1 MSYEVRLSQGE
12 KPIETITQ
20 DLAGKGFLFWRKF
33 TVTLTDK
40 RLHAYQKLMI
50 SHGQKTFDLRDIDS
64 VYQEKSFN
72 GIYSFFLGIIA
83 FMLTMFLGLIFRA
96 TDIFI
101 LPAFI
106 VFMVVFVLYF
116 FKRLLVVRSRNDQMS
131 IDVIRMAE
139 GLLGEFVQ
147 AVLKQKETVLGSVSS
162 QHISVSSTNTA
173 DKLKQLSELRSQ
185 GIITDS
191 EFEAKKKELLKNL

>member
-64 VYQEKSFN
+64 VYQEK
-72 GIYSFFLGIIA
+72 
-83 FMLTMFLGLIFRA
+83 
-96 TDIFI
+96 
-101 LPAFI
+101 
-106 VFMVVFVLYF
+106 
-116 FKRLLVVRSRNDQMS
+116 
-131 IDVIRMAE
+131 
-139 GLLGEFVQ
+139 
-147 AVLKQKETVLGSVSS
+147 
-162 QHISVSSTNTA
+162 
-173 DKLKQLSELRSQ
+173 KL
-185 GIITDS
+185 
-191 EFEAKKKELLKNL
+191 

>member
-1 MSYEVRLSQGE
+1 
-12 KPIETITQ
+12 
-20 DLAGKGFLFWRKF
+20 
-33 TVTLTDK
+33 
-40 RLHAYQKLMI
+40 
-50 SHGQKTFDLRDIDS
+50 
-64 VYQEKSFN
+64 
-72 GIYSFFLGIIA
+72 
-83 FMLTMFLGLIFRA
+83 
-96 TDIFI
+96 
-101 LPAFI
+101 
-106 VFMVVFVLYF
+106 
-116 FKRLLVVRSRNDQMS
+116 MS